1 MPPDIAT
8 SGFTPNNSATRELLK
23 SWNGASHIPCSAC
36 ASALPGWSIVFE
48 LNAMREPIAFI
59 HAVATA
65 PLAGFAVL
73 NVPL

>member
-1 MPPDIAT
+1 
-8 SGFTPNNSATRELLK
+8 
-23 SWNGASHIPCSAC
+23 
-36 ASALPGWSIVFE
+36 VFE
-48 LNAMREPIAFI
+48 LNAIREPSAFI